1 MDFLRETSEGVLLT
15 VRVTP
20 RAGRNE
26 WAGWHGGVPKIRLC
40 APPSDGQANRALIE
54 FLAEALDRPRSTLAL
69 VSGASSRT
77 KTVLIRGVTAATI
90 RACIPRT

>member
-1 MDFLRETSEGVLLT
+1 MDFLRETSDGVLLT

-26 WAGWHGGVPKIRLC
+26 WAGAHAGLPRIRLC
-40 APPSDGQANRALIE
+40 APPADGQANRALME
-54 FLAEALDRPRSTLAL
+54 FLADALDRPRSTLTL

-77 KTVLIRGVTAATI
+77 KTVQIRGITAETI
-90 RACIPRT
+90 RACIPPA

>member
-1 MDFLRETSEGVLLT
+1 MDFLRETSEGALLT

-40 APPSDGQANRALIE
+40 APPAEGQANRALVE
-54 FLAEALDRPRSTLAL
+54 FLAEALDRPRSTLEL

-77 KTVLIRGVTAATI
+77 KTVLIRGCNAAAV
-90 RACIPRT
+90 RPRLPAS

>member
-1 MDFLRETSEGVLLT
+1 MDFLRESSEGVLLT

-40 APPSDGQANRALIE
+40 APPADGQANRALIE
-54 FLAEALDRPRSTLAL
+54 FLAEAMDRPRSTLAL

-77 KTVLIRGVTAATI
+77 KTVLIRGVTAATL
-90 RACIPRT
+90 RACIPPA

>member
-1 MDFLRETSEGVLLT
+1 MDFLRENSGGVLLT

-26 WAGWHGGVPKIRLC
+26 WSGWHGGVPKIRLC
-40 APPSDGQANRALIE
+40 APPADGQANRALIA
-54 FLAEALDRPRSTLAL
+54 FVAEALDRPRSTLAL

-77 KTVLIRGVTAATI
+77 KTVLIRGVTAEAI
-90 RACIPRT
+90 RARIPPA